1 MTCRM
6 LCNWWSRPTPL
17 NGHSAGQRSYWR
29 RRLDFI
35 INPNYF
41 RGEGL
46 LGCVPI
52 PSLPLISA
60 APCWAG
66 ARELSFQSLC
76 QVPHPGLLPRGIS
89 ASPLMWGSGSG
100 PCSLVRFSLEVKG
113 SEHRL
118 GQHSAAKGW
127 SQPPVLQV
135 GKRGLP
141 CVLPRGPCGPCGLEP
156 WWPPP
161 SFPLM
166 PVPWDHLPHKLPA
179 PRSLAWVLLGGGR
192 GKRT

>member
-1 MTCRM
+1 MFCFTAFLRSYVLYSFYSLFSHYIPGPPTDKTHPFLLALMTCRM

-89 ASPLMWGSGSG
+89 ASPLMWPGGAVAVALVAWSGS
-100 PCSLVRFSLEVKG
+100 
-113 SEHRL
+113 
-118 GQHSAAKGW
+118 
-127 SQPPVLQV
+127 
-135 GKRGLP
+135 
-141 CVLPRGPCGPCGLEP
+141 
-156 WWPPP
+156 
-161 SFPLM
+161 
-166 PVPWDHLPHKLPA
+166 
-179 PRSLAWVLLGGGR
+179 AW
-192 GKRT
+192 K